1 MDSSWYWFRYTDN
14 ANESLPFD
22 PVKASA
28 WTPVDLY
35 CGGIEHAILHL
46 LYARFL
52 TKVLRDIGLTEH
64 GEPFTRLRNQGMIL
78 SAEGVKMSKSR
89 GTQIDP
95 DAIVGRH
102 GADVLRLHLMYLG
115 PWDQG
120 GPWNDRGLNG
130 AERLL
135 KRIFELVATAP
146 VEEKGPA
153 DAGDLGELR
162 RWTNATVKRVTED
175 LDAFSFNTMVAAF
188 WEFTNQLMLW
198 REDPITATPEWRTAI
213 ETLVS
218 LLGPAAPFAAEEL
231 WEQLGMAYSIHT
243 QPWPTWDESLLV
255 RKTVEIV
262 LQVNGKLRD
271 RITVSAE
278 ATEDD
283 VTALAI
289 ANERVASALAGGR
302 PRKVIYV
309 AGKLV
314 NIVA

>member
-1 MDSSWYWFRYTDN
+1 
-14 ANESLPFD
+14 
-22 PVKASA
+22 
-28 WTPVDLY
+28 
-35 CGGIEHAILHL
+35 
-46 LYARFL
+46 
-52 TKVLRDIGLTEH
+52 VLRDIGLTEH

-78 SAEGVKMSKSR
+78 SEEGVKMSKSR

-95 DAIVGRH
+95 DAIVRKH

-146 VEEKGPA
+146 VEAKGPA
-153 DAGDLGELR
+153 DDGDLRELR
-162 RWTNATVKRVTED
+162 RLTNATVKRVTED

-198 REDPITATPEWRTAI
+198 REGPLTATPEWRTGI

-231 WEQLGMAYSIHT
+231 WEQMGMAYSIHT

-255 RKTVEIV
+255 RQRVEIV

-271 RITVSAE
+271 RITVTADAPE
-278 ATEDD
+278 GD
-283 VTALAI
+283 VTALAM
-289 ANERVASALAGGR
+289 ANERVASALAGSI

-309 AGKLV
+309 PGKLV